1 MEVGIVSE
9 VITIPFGIRNL
20 VFITAS
26 QILFLISP
34 SSDIQNNEVE
44 NFFFLVM
51 CWEILFGSV
60 LCFVLDDF
68 CSSCIILYKGNM
80 NVSV

>member
-44 NFFFLVM
+44 NFFF
-51 CWEILFGSV
+51 SHV
-60 LCFVLDDF
+60 LGNIIWKCIVF
-68 CSSCIILYKGNM
+68 CPG
-80 NVSV
+80 